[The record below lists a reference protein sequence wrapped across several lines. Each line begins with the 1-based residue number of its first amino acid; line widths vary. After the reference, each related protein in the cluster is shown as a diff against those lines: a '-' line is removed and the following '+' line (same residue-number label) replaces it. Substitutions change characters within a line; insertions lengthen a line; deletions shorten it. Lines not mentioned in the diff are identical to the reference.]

1 MSPRLVRGSGS
12 PSSSESE
19 DLSTTGQRTLMRWSG
34 PGKRA
39 TAILSRVA
47 GGALDLVLPISC
59 AVCDTEGHYLC
70 PDCEPKLPRL
80 ERPYCTRC
88 ADRGREPLCDV
99 CAASPPAIDGI
110 RAPYLF
116 EGIVREMAYDLKY
129 RNIRAAAPDLA
140 RLLADFLKSNR
151 VPGDVLVPV
160 PLHRSAER
168 RRGYNQSQLLARELA
183 KLTGLPLVGRA
194 LRRTRDTE
202 PQVSMDSLNQRRTN
216 IDGAFECVDGL
227 PGRTVLLIDDVV
239 TTGST
244 MSACAEALKASGAA
258 SVWGLALA
266 RQSSGQQPAR

>member
-1 MSPRLVRGSGS
+1 
-12 PSSSESE
+12 
-19 DLSTTGQRTLMRWSG
+19 MRWSG

-59 AVCDTEGHYLC
+59 AVCHTEGHYLC
-70 PDCEPKLPRL
+70 PDCESELPRL

-88 ADRGREPLCDV
+88 ADRGKELLCDW
-99 CAASPPAIDGI
+99 CARSRPEVDGI

-116 EGIVREMAYDLKY
+116 EGVVREMVHDLKY

-140 RLLADFLKSNR
+140 RLLADFLNTNR

-183 KLTGLPLVGRA
+183 KLTRLPLVGHA
-194 LRRTRDTE
+194 LRRTRYTE
-202 PQVSMDSLNQRRTN
+202 PQVSMDSLDQRRTN
-216 IDGAFECVDGL
+216 IDGAFECFDDIS
-227 PGRTVLLIDDVV
+227 GRTVLLIDDVV

-266 RQSSGQQPAR
+266 RQSSGQPPTR